1 MRKSQNQDQPL
12 FVIAVC
18 TRNRTMFDANCALG
32 LGQLT
37 LPPNFQYAIILV
49 ENNSN
54 ATPCD
59 ADEHIAGLRLHHF
72 VEPRHGLAFARNR
85 ALIEAD
91 RLEAMWL
98 AFVDDDA
105 KPLPDWIEE
114 YVSAISASP
123 SHKFFYGQYWYQYP
137 EGYSAAF
144 PQDPTDLNLVKSRK
158 TKFGG
163 GNLLIH
169 RDIFNANRENLR
181 FDPRFN
187 GCGGEDIDFRRQAT
201 TARINA
207 IPVPSA
213 VIVERIEG
221 ERTLLS
227 RGLSR
232 HLNHGVSSI
241 VMAKKHGSTG
251 RVAIGLSVHVP
262 KLLIEL
268 LSKTLLAF
276 VAHLSLSPVRRQLLN
291 ETLMAGA
298 RFIGMITALF
308 GYRGCYYLSRSRR
321 IT

>member
-1 MRKSQNQDQPL
+1 MRDSQNQDQPL

-18 TRNRTMFDANCALG
+18 TRNRAMFDANCALG

-49 ENNSN
+49 ENNSS

-59 ADEHIAGLRLHHF
+59 ADEHIADLRLHHF

-105 KPLPDWIEE
+105 EPLADWIEE

-123 SHKFFYGQYWYQYP
+123 SHKFFYGQCWYQYS

-187 GCGGEDIDFRRQAT
+187 GCGGEDIDFRRQAI
-201 TARINA
+201 AA
-207 IPVPSA
+207 QFGAFPVPTA
-213 VIVERIEG
+213 VVVERIEG
-221 ERTLLS
+221 RRTRLTT
-227 RGLSR
+227 GLAR
-232 HLNHGVSSI
+232 HVNHGVSSMM
-241 VMAKKHGSTG
+241 MAKKHGSPLQFVIGMSVHLPKLLIQLLLNSG
-251 RVAIGLSVHVP
+251 RVAI
-262 KLLIEL
+262 
-268 LSKTLLAF
+268 AF
-276 VAHLSLSPVRRQLLN
+276 LWASPSRQQLLE

-298 RFIGMITALF
+298 RFF
-308 GYRGCYYLSRSRR
+308 GICMA
-321 IT
+321 I